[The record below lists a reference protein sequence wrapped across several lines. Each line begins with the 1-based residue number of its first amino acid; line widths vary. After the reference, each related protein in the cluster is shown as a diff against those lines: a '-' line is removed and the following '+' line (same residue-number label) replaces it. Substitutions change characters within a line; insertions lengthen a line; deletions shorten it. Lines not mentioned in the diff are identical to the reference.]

1 MHSSRCT
8 IDVYHVSWV
17 IIQSE
22 VNHWLH
28 IDEGHKRHMHVFLQ
42 WSRETGTSSPTSS
55 STQGFPTVWR
65 HRQPSCMHCCTITS
79 PRFGQR
85 KAEMC
90 SIHASVLWN
99 LCQSVLLWSNN
110 KITWNTS
117 SVPLPHSP
125 QQAASTLAPTDS
137 LLLERSLL
145 DCAVLRCAVL
155 CWPECPPVFAASV
168 LCFGVSA
175 SEPCLPPELLSSR
188 LISSDLWGGREWG
201 EARLY
206 SYPGWITVACGY
218 QDWATKPPPLPVQT
232 QFRGCEKK
240 GAVYLSYLLADWNDH
255 EMSIFDQIWNYPN
268 GISIQLSCR

>member
-28 IDEGHKRHMHVFLQ
+28 IDEGHERHMHVFLQ

-55 STQGFPTVWR
+55 STQGFPTVWW

-79 PRFGQR
+79 PRFWQR

-90 SIHASVLWN
+90 SVLLSYEN

-145 DCAVLRCAVL
+145 DCAVLCCAVL
-155 CWPECPPVFAASV
+155 CCADRSAHPSSLRPSSASASV
-168 LCFGVSA
+168 LLNPAF
-175 SEPCLPPELLSSR
+175 PQSS
-188 LISSDLWGGREWG
+188 
-201 EARLY
+201 
-206 SYPGWITVACGY
+206 
-218 QDWATKPPPLPVQT
+218 
-232 QFRGCEKK
+232 
-240 GAVYLSYLLADWNDH
+240 LA
-255 EMSIFDQIWNYPN
+255 
-268 GISIQLSCR
+268 LA

>member
-17 IIQSE
+17 IIQSD

-28 IDEGHKRHMHVFLQ
+28 IDEGHTRHMHVFLQ
-42 WSRETGTSSPTSS
+42 WSRETGTSSPTS
-55 STQGFPTVWR
+55 
-65 HRQPSCMHCCTITS
+65 CTIKS

-145 DCAVLRCAVL
+145 DCAVLCCADRSAHPSSL
-155 CWPECPPVFAASV
+155 RPSSASASV
-168 LCFGVSA
+168 LLNPAF
-175 SEPCLPPELLSSR
+175 PQSS
-188 LISSDLWGGREWG
+188 
-201 EARLY
+201 
-206 SYPGWITVACGY
+206 
-218 QDWATKPPPLPVQT
+218 
-232 QFRGCEKK
+232 
-240 GAVYLSYLLADWNDH
+240 LA
-255 EMSIFDQIWNYPN
+255 
-268 GISIQLSCR
+268 LA